1 MRKLTATLLAAGAVT
16 GIVGTGAALAAGP
29 HPAKPAT
36 VAMDRTSR
44 DKAGDKAS
52 RDRAHIEHTSP
63 ADRSTGEASS
73 QPQFRTMTS
82 ALRAPTLPCRSA

>member
-16 GIVGTGAALAAGP
+16 GIVGTGAALAATP

-44 DKAGDKAS
+44 DKAS
-52 RDRAHIEHTSP
+52 RDRAHTERTSP

-73 QPQFRTMTS
+73 
-82 ALRAPTLPCRSA
+82 AG